1 MTIDKTENGGKDV
14 MLRLIRWIRGVDK
27 YDFRTREPK
36 WKRNL
41 WRDSVFM
48 REWREFEEF
57 KERHDSF

>member
-27 YDFRTREPK
+27 YGFKTREPK